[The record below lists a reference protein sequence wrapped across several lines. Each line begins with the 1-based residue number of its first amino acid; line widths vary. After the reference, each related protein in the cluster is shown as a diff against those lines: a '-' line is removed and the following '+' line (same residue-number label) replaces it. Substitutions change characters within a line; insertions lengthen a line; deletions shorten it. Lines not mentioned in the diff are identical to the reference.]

1 MALEFTHWLLE
12 YQLLL
17 SGGLVGV
24 IFQLQNLFCEF
35 SRPCRG
41 CIYTERHEPIQR
53 SGVPAGGRVG
63 V

>member
-17 SGGLVGV
+17 LSGLVGV
-24 IFQLQNLFCEF
+24 IQNLFCAF

-41 CIYTERHEPIQR
+41 RIYTERHEPIQR